1 MKKYFIIYEVV
12 KNEKGEIVDI
22 INTYDNDK
30 LKDVA
35 EWLNIDYS
43 NVNKYI
49 IDNLDDINKIR
60 HKQIKNN
67 NYFIFK
73 DYE

>member
-1 MKKYFIIYEVV
+1 MKKYFIIYEVI
-12 KNEKGEIVDI
+12 KNERGEIVDI

-35 EWLNIDYS
+35 EWLSIDYS
-43 NVNKYI
+43 NINKYI

>member
-1 MKKYFIIYEVV
+1 MKKYFIIYEVGN
-12 KNEKGEIVDI
+12 NEKGEIVDI